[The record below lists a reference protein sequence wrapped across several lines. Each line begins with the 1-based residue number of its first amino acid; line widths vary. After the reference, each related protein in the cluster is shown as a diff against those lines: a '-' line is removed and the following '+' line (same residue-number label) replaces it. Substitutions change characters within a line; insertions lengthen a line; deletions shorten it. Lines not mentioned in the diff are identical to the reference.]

1 MEGMYVG
8 EGRRVL
14 VKFGGNALSGKGD
27 LDRFSQDIAALIASG
42 SHPIIVHGGGP
53 EISQEMERRGL
64 KVKKVAGLRVTDA
77 EALEVAAEV
86 LSRINRQIVEVLS
99 RTGVPAKGMA
109 GYEGGTVVASKKPP
123 VSIPGD
129 DGDEVLVD
137 LGHVGEVQRV
147 DREALEE
154 MLADG
159 LVPVIYPI
167 CDDGQGTKLN
177 VNADTVAASVA
188 RAAGAREM
196 VLVTDV
202 PGILRGGEGS
212 SDIVRTAT
220 LEEIDLLIA
229 EGVITGG
236 MVPKVEACRTALQN
250 GVRTVYMLNGKEPHA
265 LVKRLLHGQESGTM
279 ITVG

>member
-109 GYEGGTVVASKKPP
+109 GYEGGTVVFP
-123 VSIPGD
+123 
-129 DGDEVLVD
+129 
-137 LGHVGEVQRV
+137 
-147 DREALEE
+147 
-154 MLADG
+154 
-159 LVPVIYPI
+159 
-167 CDDGQGTKLN
+167 
-177 VNADTVAASVA
+177 
-188 RAAGAREM
+188 
-196 VLVTDV
+196 
-202 PGILRGGEGS
+202 
-212 SDIVRTAT
+212 
-220 LEEIDLLIA
+220 
-229 EGVITGG
+229 
-236 MVPKVEACRTALQN
+236 
-250 GVRTVYMLNGKEPHA
+250 
-265 LVKRLLHGQESGTM
+265 
-279 ITVG
+279 